1 MRVKRL
7 FCSVPLLAGSARGA
21 AAAATGAMTPATA
34 PELLSRSRRD
44 HLPNRP
50 MPCSR
55 SDVSDDVDLDQR
67 IAGNAGGWRPGG
79 THRRDVTPVE
89 AAIDRVHAVI
99 IFQVIQE
106 DADLQAFLQR
116 GPRFDQILLDL
127 LQHAAGVDLDIAGL
141 MITHARQEQ

>member
-7 FCSVPLLAGSARGA
+7 SCSVPLLAASASGA
-21 AAAATGAMTPATA
+21 AAAAIGAMMPAMA

-50 MPCSR
+50 MPCTPPR

-67 IAGNAGGWRPGG
+67 IAGNAGGRRHRGAHRP
-79 THRRDVTPVE
+79 DITPVE

-99 IFQVIQE
+99 IFQVIE
-106 DADLQAFLQR
+106 ENVDLQALLQR
-116 GPRFDQILLDL
+116 GARF
-127 LQHAAGVDLDIAGL
+127 G
-141 MITHARQEQ
+141 